1 VPQCY
6 AAQIQLLRGNTM
18 QIHHTT
24 ILLLSAIALGLW
36 LNAGV
41 HFIGKAHADDEDAS
55 YLSAIETTLDSIA
68 HGTCTNPKLCK
79 APWERD

>member
-1 VPQCY
+1 
-6 AAQIQLLRGNTM
+6 M
-18 QIHHTT
+18 QIDHSTK
-24 ILLLSAIALGLW
+24 LLLAAIALGLW

-55 YLSAIETTLDSIA
+55 YLSAIGDA
-68 HGTCTNPKLCK
+68 RFHRAGTCTNPKLCK

>member
-1 VPQCY
+1 
-6 AAQIQLLRGNTM
+6 M
-18 QIHHTT
+18 QIDHTT
-24 ILLLSAIALGLW
+24 KLLLAAIALGLW

-68 HGTCTNPKLCK
+68 HGTCTNPRLCK